1 VGKYDVRAVIA
12 RTAQSV
18 VYDGW
23 DANIAR
29 RVAIKLIPL
38 RQAADE
44 DAREALARFRR
55 GAQAA
60 GQLNHRNIVS
70 V

>member
-1 VGKYDVRAVIA
+1 VRSTPSRVGKYELRAVIA

-38 RQAADE
+38 RHTDDEGAAP
-44 DAREALARFRR
+44 RPPV
-55 GAQAA
+55 
-60 GQLNHRNIVS
+60 N
-70 V
+70 